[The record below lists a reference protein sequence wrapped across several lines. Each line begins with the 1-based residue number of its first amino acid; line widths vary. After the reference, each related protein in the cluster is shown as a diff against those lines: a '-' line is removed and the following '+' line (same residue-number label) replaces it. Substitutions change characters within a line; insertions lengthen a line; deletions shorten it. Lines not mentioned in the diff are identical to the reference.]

1 MQRGSSVIHWFQA
14 GYRGLV
20 VSLCHTA
27 KEHPRFITPPQPGEG
42 TACRS
47 CLKVIAAHGTDNPM
61 LRARDPRTGEPYLA
75 EILRRRFKTYVAE
88 FLNDPDPERGPELHV
103 CPICRNAY
111 EGYVPP
117 NAPYLCEGTETEP
130 HKPVEVIELARKN
143 PIPRGV

>member
-47 CLKVIAAHGTDNPM
+47 CLKVIAAHGTDRCVFVSIV
-61 LRARDPRTGEPYLA
+61 LVQDDRRCADRGGQSKKSGKGRDGFHSGKLQSGE
-75 EILRRRFKTYVAE
+75 RS
-88 FLNDPDPERGPELHV
+88 
-103 CPICRNAY
+103 
-111 EGYVPP
+111 
-117 NAPYLCEGTETEP
+117 
-130 HKPVEVIELARKN
+130 
-143 PIPRGV
+143 